1 MIKFFKIISC
11 LWLII
16 ALIGCNDR
24 SSYND
29 QPSTESTAIEALP
42 QALTAID
49 HAVIISY
56 TSAFDEEQSFSDYLS
71 KNFSQLAD
79 LNVLNDANLKIQ
91 EKANIDKDALQELL
105 HILYQEKCSDDLV
118 GNCFTPNHAII
129 YYDAAGKVIGYTEIC
144 FECITTVSSSNI
156 PEFKLC
162 NAKLNLL
169 MEYMKKHDIHYF
181 EHVI

>member
-1 MIKFFKIISC
+1 MIKYFKIISGLC
-11 LWLII
+11 LIT
-16 ALIGCNDR
+16 ALLSCNG
-24 SSYND
+24 SNTYND
-29 QPSTESTAIEALP
+29 QDQTEATAELELP
-42 QALTAID
+42 KSLAAID
-49 HAVIISY
+49 HAMIISY

-71 KNFSQLAD
+71 KNFSKLAD
-79 LNVLNDANLKIQ
+79 QNVLNDPNLKIQ
-91 EKANIDKDALQELL
+91 EQAQIDQKALPELL

-129 YYDAAGKVIGYTEIC
+129 YYDITGNIIGYTEIC

-169 MEYMKKHDIHYF
+169 MEYMKKHNIHYF